1 MTALEASTSATSS
14 SSSSGSTATKPTLL
28 TAVVAYLTAS
38 DHKRIGRLLI
48 SFSAIFAVGT
58 AIEGA
63 VLGAERISPSS
74 SLVDA
79 GIVVQLFS
87 ALRFDLIF
95 SVAAP
100 LMLGL
105 AVAVVPMQ
113 VGARAIAFARSA
125 MLGFYLWLFGVILVG
140 SSYLN
145 NGGPGGGDT
154 EMVDLFLAGLGLVI
168 AGLLL
173 VSASVATTV
182 LASRRAGMTLI
193 ETPIFSWSALVASI
207 SLLLT
212 LPVLVGALIYVA
224 VDHTYERATFGATE
238 GVNAWIGWAFTSPQI
253 FIVAIPTLGVLA
265 QIVATMTR
273 GKQPLR
279 AGLFVGVGLMSTAV
293 IGAVTQSSH
302 TVNFSGNISDILKSL
317 IPYLFFNDL
326 SILGVLVVL
335 GLCLLALKK
344 EKAKL
349 NAAFVP
355 AFLGVGM
362 VFAGMVGNAGYKIIN
377 LGLSNTVFEEGVLV
391 YICYGVLLSG
401 IGAVAHFGPRIW
413 GREIPSKPVLGL
425 GLLGFLATVLASLPY
440 FIAGF
445 ADQPA
450 AVANGFDYSGPIWLW
465 NSLVAAGHA
474 LMALVVL
481 LFFALAAKSFRS
493 GTISTATSAE
503 LFESV
508 NG

>member
-238 GVNAWIGWAFTSPQI
+238 GVNAWIGWAFTSPPI

-450 AVANGFDYSGPIWLW
+450 SVANGFDYSGPIWLW

-474 LMALVVL
+474 LMALVVT

-493 GTISTATSAE
+493 GTISTATSAD

>member
-1 MTALEASTSATSS
+1 MTALEVSTSATSS
-14 SSSSGSTATKPTLL
+14 SSSSESTATKPTLL

-79 GIVVQLFS
+79 GIIVQLFS

-95 SVAAP
+95 SVAIP

-145 NGGPGGGDT
+145 NGGPGGGAT

-173 VSASVATTV
+173 ISASVATTV

-212 LPVLVGALIYVA
+212 LPVLAGALIYVA

-344 EKAKL
+344 ERAKL

-362 VFAGMVGNAGYKIIN
+362 VFTGMVGNAGYKIIN
-377 LGLSNTVFEEGVLV
+377 LELSNTVFEEGVLV

-445 ADQPA
+445 VDQPA
-450 AVANGFDYSGPIWLW
+450 SVANGFDYSGPIWLW

-474 LMALVVL
+474 LMALVVT

-493 GTISTATSAE
+493 GPISTATSAD

>member
-1 MTALEASTSATSS
+1 MTAIDASPSATSS
-14 SSSSGSTATKPTLL
+14 TSSIAARSTLL
-28 TAVVAYLTAS
+28 GTFGAYLTAS

-48 SFSAIFAVGT
+48 SFSAIFAIR
-58 AIEGA
+58 AALEGA
-63 VLGAERISPSS
+63 VLGAERISSSS
-74 SLVDA
+74 SLVNTD
-79 GIVVQLFS
+79 IIVQLFS
-87 ALRFDLIF
+87 SFRFNLIF

-100 LMLGL
+100 LMLGV
-105 AVAVVPMQ
+105 AVAIVPMQ
-113 VGARAIAFARSA
+113 VGARALAFARSA
-125 MLGFYLWLFGVILVG
+125 TFGFYLWLFGVILVG

-145 NGGPGGGDT
+145 NGGPGGGDA
-154 EMVDLFLAGLGLVI
+154 EMVDLFFAGLGLVI

-173 VSASVATTV
+173 ISASVATTV

-193 ETPIFSWSALVASI
+193 ETPIFSWTALVACI
-207 SLLLT
+207 SMLLT
-212 LPVLVGALIYVA
+212 LPVMAGALIYVA
-224 VDHTYERATFGATE
+224 VDHAYERNTFGATE
-238 GVNAWIGWAFTSPQI
+238 GVNAWIGWAFTFPQV

-279 AGLFVGVGLMSTAV
+279 AGLLIGVGLMSTAV
-293 IGAVTQSSH
+293 IGSVTQSSH
-302 TVNFSGNISDILKSL
+302 TVNFSGSITEILETL
-317 IPYLFFNDL
+317 ITYLFFNDL

-335 GLCLLALKK
+335 GLCLLAIRN

-362 VFAGMVGNAGYKIIN
+362 VLTGMIGSAVYKITN
-377 LGLSNTVFEEGVLV
+377 LNLANTVFEEGALV
-391 YICYGVLLSG
+391 YVCYGVLLSSF
-401 IGAVAHFGPRIW
+401 GAVAYFGPRIW
-413 GREIPSKPVLGL
+413 GKEIPSTPVLGL
-425 GLLGFLATVLASLPY
+425 GLVGFLATVLAGLPY

-450 AVANGFDYSGPIWLW
+450 GVANGFDYSGPVWLW
-465 NSLVAAGHA
+465 NSLVSVGHS

-481 LFFALAAKSFRS
+481 LFFVLVAKSICS
-493 GTISTATSAE
+493 GTITTTTSAE

>member
-28 TAVVAYLTAS
+28 AAVVAYLTAS

-317 IPYLFFNDL
+317 IPYLLFNDL
-326 SILGVLVVL
+326 SLLGVLVVL
-335 GLCLLALKK
+335 GLCLLALKN

-362 VFAGMVGNAGYKIIN
+362 VFTGMVGNAVHKIVN
-377 LGLSNTVFEEGVLV
+377 LELANTVFEEGVLI

-425 GLLGFLATVLASLPY
+425 GLLGFFATVLASLPY

-450 AVANGFDYSGPIWLW
+450 SVANGFDYSGPIWLW

-474 LMALVVL
+474 LMALVVT

-493 GTISTATSAE
+493 GTISTATSAD

>member
-1 MTALEASTSATSS
+1 MTAIDASPSATSS
-14 SSSSGSTATKPTLL
+14 SSSSGPIATRSTLL
-28 TAVVAYLTAS
+28 GTVAAYLTAS

-48 SFSAIFAVGT
+48 SFSAIFAIGT

-63 VLGAERISPSS
+63 LLGAERISPSS

-79 GIVVQLFS
+79 GIIVQLFS

-113 VGARAIAFARSA
+113 VGVRALAFTRAA
-125 MLGFYLWLFGVILVG
+125 MFGFYLWLFGVILVG

-145 NGGPGGGDT
+145 NGGPGGGNA
-154 EMVDLFLAGLGLVI
+154 EMVDLFFAGLGLVI

-173 VSASVATTV
+173 LSASVATTV

-193 ETPIFSWSALVASI
+193 ETPIFSWSALVASV
-207 SLLLT
+207 SMLLT
-212 LPVLVGALIYVA
+212 LPVLAGALLYVA
-224 VDHTYERATFGATE
+224 VDHAYERATFGATE

-293 IGAVTQSSH
+293 IGSVTQSSY
-302 TVNFSGNISDILKSL
+302 TVNFSGGASDIVKSL
-317 IPYLFFNDL
+317 VPYLFFNDF

-335 GLCLLALKK
+335 GLCLLALKN

-349 NAAFVP
+349 NAAFVL

-362 VFAGMVGNAGYKIIN
+362 VLTGMVGNAVYKITN
-377 LGLSNTVFEEGVLV
+377 LKLANTVFEEGVLV
-391 YICYGVLLSG
+391 YVCYGVLLSG

-413 GREIPSKPVLGL
+413 GREIASKPVLGL
-425 GLLGFLATVLASLPY
+425 GLLGFFATVLASLPY

-450 AVANGFDYSGPIWLW
+450 NVANSFDYSGPIWLW
-465 NSLVAAGHA
+465 NSLVAAGHS

-481 LFFALAAKSFRS
+481 LFFALVAKSFRS
-493 GTISTATSAE
+493 GPISTATSAD

>member
-1 MTALEASTSATSS
+1 MTALEVSTSATSS
-14 SSSSGSTATKPTLL
+14 SSSSKSTATKPTLL

-79 GIVVQLFS
+79 GIIVQLFS

-95 SVAAP
+95 SVAIP

-145 NGGPGGGDT
+145 NGGPGGGAT

-173 VSASVATTV
+173 ISASVATTV

-212 LPVLVGALIYVA
+212 LPVLAGALIYVA

-344 EKAKL
+344 ERAKL

-362 VFAGMVGNAGYKIIN
+362 VFTGMVGNAGYKIIN
-377 LGLSNTVFEEGVLV
+377 LELSNTVFEEGVLV

-445 ADQPA
+445 VDQPA
-450 AVANGFDYSGPIWLW
+450 SVANGFDYSGPIWLW

-474 LMALVVL
+474 LMALVVT

-493 GTISTATSAE
+493 GPISTATSAD

>member
-28 TAVVAYLTAS
+28 AAVVAYLTAS

-317 IPYLFFNDL
+317 IPYLLFNDL
-326 SILGVLVVL
+326 SLLGVLVVL
-335 GLCLLALKK
+335 GLCLLALKN

-362 VFAGMVGNAGYKIIN
+362 VFTGMVGNAVHKIVN
-377 LGLSNTVFEEGVLV
+377 LKLANTVFEEGVLV

-425 GLLGFLATVLASLPY
+425 GLLGFFATVLASLPY

-450 AVANGFDYSGPIWLW
+450 SVANGFDYSGPIWLW

-474 LMALVVL
+474 LMALVVT

-493 GTISTATSAE
+493 GTISTATSAD

>member
-1 MTALEASTSATSS
+1 MTALEVSTSATSS
-14 SSSSGSTATKPTLL
+14 SSSSGPMATKPTLL
-28 TAVVAYLTAS
+28 LAVVAYLTAS

-63 VLGAERISPSS
+63 VLGVERISPSS

-95 SVAAP
+95 SVAVP

-113 VGARAIAFARSA
+113 VGARALAFARSA
-125 MLGFYLWLFGVILVG
+125 MLGFYLWLFGAILVG

-173 VSASVATTV
+173 ISAAVTTTV
-182 LASRRAGMTLI
+182 LTSRRAGMTLI
-193 ETPIFSWSALVASI
+193 ETPIFSWSALVASV

-212 LPVLVGALIYVA
+212 LPVLAGASIYVA

-279 AGLFVGVGLMSTAV
+279 TGLFVGVGLMSTAV

-335 GLCLLALKK
+335 GLVLLALKK

-362 VFAGMVGNAGYKIIN
+362 VFTGMVGNAVYKIIN
-377 LGLSNTVFEEGVLV
+377 LKLSNTVFEEGVLV

-450 AVANGFDYSGPIWLW
+450 SVANGFDYSGPIWLW

-474 LMALVVL
+474 LMALVVT

-493 GTISTATSAE
+493 GTISTATSAD

>member
-1 MTALEASTSATSS
+1 MTAIDSSHSATSS
-14 SSSSGSTATKPTLL
+14 SGSIATRSTLL
-28 TAVVAYLTAS
+28 GSVAAYLTAS

-48 SFSAIFAVGT
+48 SVSAIFAIAT

-63 VLGAERISPSS
+63 ILGVERISPSS
-74 SLVDA
+74 SIVDA
-79 GIVVQLFS
+79 DIIVQLFS

-100 LMLGL
+100 LMLGV

-113 VGARAIAFARSA
+113 VGARALAFARSA
-125 MLGFYLWLFGVILVG
+125 MFGFYLWLFGVILVG

-145 NGGPGGGDT
+145 NGGPGGGAA
-154 EMVDLFLAGLGLVI
+154 EMVDLFLVGLGLVI

-173 VSASVATTV
+173 ISASVATTV
-182 LASRRAGMTLI
+182 LAFRRAGMTLI
-193 ETPIFSWSALVASI
+193 ETPIFSWSALVTSI

-212 LPVLVGALIYVA
+212 LPVLAGAIIYVA
-224 VDHTYERATFGATE
+224 VDHAYERATFGATE
-238 GVNAWIGWAFTSPQI
+238 GVNARIGRGAASPQI
-253 FIVAIPTLGVLA
+253 FVVAIPTLGVLA
-265 QIVATMTR
+265 QIVATMAR

-293 IGAVTQSSH
+293 IGGVTQSSH
-302 TVNFSGNISDILKSL
+302 TVNFSGNIGDVLKSL
-317 IPYLFFNDL
+317 IPYALFNKL
-326 SILGVLVVL
+326 PIIGVVVVL
-335 GLCLLALKK
+335 GLSLLALKNA
-344 EKAKL
+344 KAKL

-362 VFAGMVGNAGYKIIN
+362 VLTGMIGGAVYKVAN
-377 LGLSNTVFEEGVLV
+377 LKLANTVFDEGVLV
-391 YICYGVLLSG
+391 YVCYGVVLSG
-401 IGAVAHFGPRIW
+401 IGAVAYFGPRIW
-413 GREIPSKPVLGL
+413 GREIASAPVLGL

-450 AVANGFDYSGPIWLW
+450 NVANSFDYSGPIWLW
-465 NSLVAAGHA
+465 NSLVGVGHA
-474 LMALVVL
+474 LMALVVF
-481 LFFALAAKSFRS
+481 LFFALATKSFRT

>member
-1 MTALEASTSATSS
+1 
-14 SSSSGSTATKPTLL
+14 
-28 TAVVAYLTAS
+28 
-38 DHKRIGRLLI
+38 
-48 SFSAIFAVGT
+48 
-58 AIEGA
+58 
-63 VLGAERISPSS
+63 
-74 SLVDA
+74 
-79 GIVVQLFS
+79 
-87 ALRFDLIF
+87 
-95 SVAAP
+95 
-100 LMLGL
+100 MLGL

-113 VGARAIAFARSA
+113 VGARALAFARSA
-125 MLGFYLWLFGVILVG
+125 MFGFYLWLFGVVLVG

-145 NGGPGGGDT
+145 NGGPGGGDA
-154 EMVDLFLAGLGLVI
+154 EMVDLFFTGLGLVI

-173 VSASVATTV
+173 ISASVATTV

-193 ETPIFSWSALVASI
+193 ETPIFSWSALVASV
-207 SLLLT
+207 SMLLT
-212 LPVLVGALIYVA
+212 LPVLAGALIYVA
-224 VDHTYERATFGATE
+224 VDHAYERATFGATE

-293 IGAVTQSSH
+293 IGAVTQSSY
-302 TVNFSGNISDILKSL
+302 TVNFSGSASDILKSL

-335 GLCLLALKK
+335 GLCLLALKN

-362 VFAGMVGNAGYKIIN
+362 VLTGMIG
-377 LGLSNTVFEEGVLV
+377 
-391 YICYGVLLSG
+391 
-401 IGAVAHFGPRIW
+401 GAVFKITNSSWPTRFSKKACWFMSVTGSCSVASAPSPISALEFGA
-413 GREIPSKPVLGL
+413 EIQSAPVLGL

-503 LFESV
+503 LLKASTV
-508 NG
+508 KAT

>member
-450 AVANGFDYSGPIWLW
+450 SVANGFDYSGPIWLW

-474 LMALVVL
+474 LMALVVT

-493 GTISTATSAE
+493 GTISTATSAD

>member
-1 MTALEASTSATSS
+1 MTALDVSSSATSS
-14 SSSSGSTATKPTLL
+14 SGSSGSMATKPSLL

-154 EMVDLFLAGLGLVI
+154 EMVDLFLAGLGLVV

-173 VSASVATTV
+173 ISTSVAITV

-212 LPVLVGALIYVA
+212 LPVLAGALIYVA

-302 TVNFSGNISDILKSL
+302 TVNFSGTISDILKSL

-335 GLCLLALKK
+335 GLCLLALKN

-362 VFAGMVGNAGYKIIN
+362 VFTGMVGNAVYKIVN
-377 LGLSNTVFEEGVLV
+377 LKLANTVFEEGVLV
-391 YICYGVLLSG
+391 YVCYGALLSG

-413 GREIPSKPVLGL
+413 GREISSKPVLGL
-425 GLLGFLATVLASLPY
+425 SLLGFFATVLASLPY

-450 AVANGFDYSGPIWLW
+450 SVANGFDYSGPIWLW

-474 LMALVVL
+474 LMALVVT

-493 GTISTATSAE
+493 GPISTATSADF
-503 LFESV
+503 FESV
-508 NG
+508 KG

>member
-1 MTALEASTSATSS
+1 MTAIDSSHSATSS
-14 SSSSGSTATKPTLL
+14 SGSIATRSALL
-28 TAVVAYLTAS
+28 GLVAAYLTAS

-48 SFSAIFAVGT
+48 SVSAIFAIAT

-63 VLGAERISPSS
+63 ILGVERISPSS
-74 SLVDA
+74 SIVDA
-79 GIVVQLFS
+79 GIIVQLFS

-100 LMLGL
+100 LMLGI

-113 VGARAIAFARSA
+113 VGARALAFARSA
-125 MLGFYLWLFGVILVG
+125 MFGFYLWLFGVILVG

-145 NGGPGGGDT
+145 NGGPGGGAA
-154 EMVDLFLAGLGLVI
+154 EMVDLFLVGLGLVI

-173 VSASVATTV
+173 ISASVATTV

-193 ETPIFSWSALVASI
+193 ETPIFSWSALVTSI

-212 LPVLVGALIYVA
+212 LPVLAGAIIYVA
-224 VDHTYERATFGATE
+224 VDHAYERAIFGATE
-238 GVNAWIGWAFTSPQI
+238 GVNAWIGWAFASPQI

-302 TVNFSGNISDILKSL
+302 TVNISGDIGNVLKSL
-317 IPYLFFNDL
+317 IPYLFFNHL
-326 SILGVLVVL
+326 SIFGVFIVL
-335 GLCLLALKK
+335 GLSLLALKNA
-344 EKAKL
+344 KAKL

-362 VFAGMVGNAGYKIIN
+362 VLTGMIGGAVYKITN
-377 LGLSNTVFEEGVLV
+377 LKLSNTVFDEGVLV
-391 YICYGVLLSG
+391 YVCYGVVLSG
-401 IGAVAHFGPRIW
+401 IGAVAYFGPRIW
-413 GREIPSKPVLGL
+413 GREIASAPVLGL
-425 GLLGFLATVLASLPY
+425 GLLGFLATVMASLPY

-450 AVANGFDYSGPIWLW
+450 NVANSFDYSGPIWLW
-465 NSLVAAGHA
+465 NSLVGAGHA

-481 LFFALAAKSFRS
+481 LFFALATKSFRT
-493 GTISTATSAE
+493 GTISTTTSAE

>member
-1 MTALEASTSATSS
+1 MTSIDANPETTSL
-14 SSSSGSTATKPTLL
+14 SGLTATRSTILGV
-28 TAVVAYLTAS
+28 AVAYLTAS

-48 SFSAIFAVGT
+48 SFSAIFAIGT

-63 VLGAERISPSS
+63 ILGAERISTTSS
-74 SLVDA
+74 IVDVD
-79 GIVVQLFS
+79 IIVQLFS

-105 AVAVVPMQ
+105 AVVVVPMQ
-113 VGARAIAFARSA
+113 VGARAIAFGRAA
-125 MLGFYLWLFGVILVG
+125 MFGFYLWLFGIILVG
-140 SSYLN
+140 YSYLN
-145 NGGPGGGDT
+145 NGGSNGGDSQ
-154 EMVDLFLAGLGLVI
+154 MVDLFLAGLGLVI

-173 VSASVATTV
+173 ISGSVASTV
-182 LASRRAGMTLI
+182 LTSRRAGMTLL
-193 ETPIFSWSALVASI
+193 ETPIFSWSALVTSV
-207 SLLLT
+207 SLVLT
-212 LPVLVGALIYVA
+212 LPVMAGALIYVA
-224 VDHTYERATFGATE
+224 VDHAYERATFGGNK
-238 GVNAWIGWAFTSPQI
+238 GVDLWLGWASTTPQI
-253 FIVAIPTLGVLA
+253 FVIAIPTLGILA

-279 AGLFVGVGLMSTAV
+279 AGLLVGVGLMSTAV

-302 TVNFSGNISDILKSL
+302 TVNFSGNVSEILRTL
-317 IPYLFFNDL
+317 IPYLLFNDI

-335 GLCLLALKK
+335 GLCLLALKN

-362 VFAGMVGNAGYKIIN
+362 VLTGMIGGAVYKITN
-377 LGLSNTVFEEGVLV
+377 LDLVSTVFEEGVLV
-391 YICYGVLLSG
+391 YICYGVVLSSL
-401 IGAVAHFGPRIW
+401 GAIAHFGPRIW
-413 GREIPSKPVLGL
+413 SREMPSTPVLGL
-425 GLLGFLATVLASLPY
+425 GMAGFLATILASLPY

-445 ADQPA
+445 AGQPVN
-450 AVANGFDYSGPIWLW
+450 VASDFEYSGPVWLW
-465 NSLVAAGHA
+465 NSLVTLGHS

-481 LFFALAAKSFRS
+481 VFIVVLIKSPRS
-493 GTISTATSAE
+493 DENAVGSG
-503 LFESV
+503 LFEGV

>member
-1 MTALEASTSATSS
+1 MAI
-14 SSSSGSTATKPTLL
+14 KPTLL

-79 GIVVQLFS
+79 GIIVQLFS

-168 AGLLL
+168 SGLLL
-173 VSASVATTV
+173 ISASIATTV

-193 ETPIFSWSALVASI
+193 QIPIFSWSALVAGI

-212 LPVLVGALIYVA
+212 LPVLAGASIYVA
-224 VDHTYERATFGATE
+224 VDHAYERATFGATE

-293 IGAVTQSSH
+293 IGSVTQSSH
-302 TVNFSGNISDILKSL
+302 TVNFSGGIGDIVKTLV
-317 IPYLFFNDL
+317 PYLLFNDL

-335 GLCLLALKK
+335 GLCLLALKN

-362 VFAGMVGNAGYKIIN
+362 VFTGMVGNAGYKIVN
-377 LGLSNTVFEEGVLV
+377 LKLANTVFEEGVLI

-425 GLLGFLATVLASLPY
+425 GLLGFFATMLASLPY

-450 AVANGFDYSGPIWLW
+450 SLANDFVYSGPIWLW

-474 LMALVVL
+474 LMALVVT

-493 GTISTATSAE
+493 GTISTATSAD